1 MRFSADGCTS
11 KLGSLTV
18 AYEYIDQSLA
28 GRVVRFTD
36 FEGLHECE
44 DEDEC
49 VEQC

>member
-1 MRFSADGCTS
+1 MYVS
-11 KLGSLTV
+11 LVSLTV
-18 AYEYIDQSLA
+18 AYEYIYQSPA
-28 GRVVRFTD
+28 GCVMRFTD